1 MLLLVVGRRRMFGGT
16 DTAVKKIRESLFSM
30 TVRLKTSTTTTRT
43 TKIAAA
49 VALEEEEEEELK
61 RTIMSVGML

>member
-1 MLLLVVGRRRMFGGT
+1 
-16 DTAVKKIRESLFSM
+16 M

-61 RTIMSVGML
+61 RTYIMSVGMLVTIMAVQA